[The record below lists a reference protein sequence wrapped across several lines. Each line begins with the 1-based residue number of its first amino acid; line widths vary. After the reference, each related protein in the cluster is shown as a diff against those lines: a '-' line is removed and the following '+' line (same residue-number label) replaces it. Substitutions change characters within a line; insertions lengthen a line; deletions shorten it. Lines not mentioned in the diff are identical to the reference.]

1 MSKIEDRI
9 EDRIKYLKEELDFY
23 ELFNVTP
30 GKPWIREINGPTLEQ
45 IKEKIKNQLEVL
57 EELNQN
63 KEDE

>member
-1 MSKIEDRI
+1 MSNEDRI
-9 EDRIKYLKEELDFY
+9 EDKIKYLKEELDFY